1 MKSARGG
8 NGEPGADEL
17 LPMIILTIVKVKPRR
32 MHSLLAYLNNYTA
45 ESKMDSE
52 TGYLI
57 THLMSAV
64 QFLGDLD
71 SSGLTIA
78 SHEFEGKMAMCKE
91 SAKQQMHAKFAWI
104 NDEKEKRLE
113 TEEKEYKRDK
123 GKATASAPFS
133 SKKEEDAFVTAI
145 TSTEAGDDDKLLI
158 LLSKYTKKHGRI

>member
-1 MKSARGG
+1 MLV
-8 NGEPGADEL
+8 GAHNRS
-17 LPMIILTIVKVKPRR
+17 VKPSIHKHANARAR
-32 MHSLLAYLNNYTA
+32 LYPHTQETAHLAN
-45 ESKMDSE
+45 
-52 TGYLI
+52 I
-57 THLMSAV
+57 
-64 QFLGDLD
+64 
-71 SSGLTIA
+71 
-78 SHEFEGKMAMCKE
+78 
-91 SAKQQMHAKFAWI
+91 QQMHAKFAWI